1 MSMSQAVSRPRGGE
15 GPGRNDPCTCG
26 SGKKFK
32 QCCAV
37 APAAK
42 PAAKPAPNALNPLA
56 MKAGDSLTD
65 AGRLT
70 GNFSPLQRVLRLGP
84 SVAPAPA
91 TAEAKPADEESATAY
106 INLGRGYLAARRP
119 ADAIQAWRQAT
130 RLDPSNHQT
139 WFDLGGL
146 LLQVGR
152 VTEAIGA
159 YRRAVTAKPDYAA
172 AHHMLGVALE
182 QQGNEVQAL
191 GALSRAVE
199 LSPKLADAHARIGTL
214 CLSLSRR
221 PQAIKALHRA
231 AVVAPNTDLG
241 RLALAKA
248 YMAEERQSDA
258 EHVLRKMLAR
268 NPSHFDARKML
279 GDVLSYSGQFKEAG
293 QEYER
298 AISAGRQPISAYH
311 SLVMSR
317 KLTEDDRPL
326 IDGMRRVLKR
336 GGMAD
341 FPLMILHFSLGK
353 ALDDLKDYEQ
363 AIQHFDAA
371 NRLRHRTSKLD
382 RQRLKTQFDELIERF
397 TPAYFASHAALGV
410 ADETPLMVL
419 GMPRSGTTLTEQ
431 IVSSHP
437 DVAGGGELPFW
448 LERGPQ
454 FDANRARNLNAEG
467 VQQIATDYLAV
478 LRDIGPDTARVTDK
492 MPPNFMWVGQIH
504 MVFPKAR
511 IIHCKRNPI
520 DTCLS
525 IFSTYFTARMDFA
538 ADRGDLVFFYRQYLR
553 LMAHWR
559 EVLPSSV
566 YYETV
571 YEELVADRDAR
582 SRELIEFCG
591 LPWDDACLAPERN
604 ERQVKTASVWQARQ
618 PVYKT
623 QTERWRRY
631 EPWLGELRELIEE

>member
-1 MSMSQAVSRPRGGE
+1 MSISQAVSRPRGE
-15 GPGRNDPCTCG
+15 GPGRNDPCPCG

-32 QCCAV
+32 QCCAI
-37 APAAK
+37 APAGKAAAK
-42 PAAKPAPNALNPLA
+42 PAVQALNPLA
-56 MKAGDSLTD
+56 MKGDNALTE

-84 SVAPAPA
+84 SVAPAP
-91 TAEAKPADEESATAY
+91 TPTEAAPADEQSASAY

-119 ADAIQAWRQAT
+119 LEAIKVWRQAT
-130 RLDPSNHQT
+130 KLDPSNHQT
-139 WFDLGGL
+139 WFDLGGV
-146 LLQVGR
+146 LLQMGR
-152 VTEAIGA
+152 LVEAIGA
-159 YRRAVTAKPDYAA
+159 YRRSVLAKPDFAA
-172 AHHMLGVALE
+172 GHHMLGVALE

-191 GALSRAVE
+191 SALRRAVE

-221 PQAIKALHRA
+221 PEAIKALHRA
-231 AVVAPNTDLG
+231 SVVAPRTDLG
-241 RLALAKA
+241 QLALAKA
-248 YMAEERQSDA
+248 YMAEERQGEA
-258 EHVLRKMLAR
+258 EQVLRRMLAR
-268 NPSHFDARKML
+268 SPDHFDARKML

-298 AISAGRQPISAYH
+298 AIGTGRQPISAYH

-326 IDGMRRVLKR
+326 VDGMLRTLKR
-336 GGMAD
+336 GGLAD
-341 FPLMILHFSLGK
+341 FSLMILHFSLGK

-371 NRLRHRTSKLD
+371 NRLRHRTAKLD
-382 RQRLKTQFDELIERF
+382 KQRLTSQFDELIDRF
-397 TPAYFASHAALGV
+397 MPEYFATHEALGV
-410 ADETPLMVL
+410 VDETPLMVL

-431 IVSSHP
+431 ILSSHP
-437 DVAGGGELPFW
+437 SVAGGGELPFW
-448 LERGPQ
+448 LEQGPY
-454 FDANRARNLNAEG
+454 FDANRVRNLNAEHT
-467 VQQIATDYLAV
+467 QRIADEYLTV
-478 LRDIGPDTARVTDK
+478 LRDIGPDTVRVTDK
-492 MPPNFMWVGQIH
+492 MPPNFMWIGLIH
-504 MVFPKAR
+504 LVFPKAR

-525 IFSTYFTARMDFA
+525 IYSTYFTARMDFA
-538 ADRGDLVFFYRQYLR
+538 AERGDLVFFYRQYLR

-571 YEELVADRDAR
+571 YEELVADRDER
-582 SRELIEFCG
+582 SRELIDFCG